1 MKTLLSLS
9 LTTVLFAGAF
19 VVPAT
24 GQWLPDPTIE
34 HESILDVTTSGSN
47 VFYSATNDLGPDV
60 LRHSPDNGQT
70 WQTHAASARGA
81 AVRLAF
87 VNALVGYAISSDAN
101 AIERTSDGGRTW
113 TTVYE
118 VASEPATIVDLGVW
132 DASTA
137 WISVVHVGD
146 TPQDIRSTVH
156 VTRNAGVI
164 WRDAQFP
171 FTTGYTVLS
180 MNFLTKDLGVGVGY
194 HVETSGLLTSMS
206 YSTTDGGLTW
216 DTTSIPG
223 GRYTPH
229 VHAVDA
235 HTVVVPDYDY
245 VHRSTDGGHTWST
258 TSYGIDSLV
267 RMHTFKPLRGQY
279 LAAWGLIGGARP
291 YVVTSD
297 DGGVTWS
304 RQTTD
309 IFLTQRSMS
318 SFAASSTGKIF
329 ISTTDGHLYVRQA
342 ATSTPD
348 VDETSWARAN
358 TRLHIRGDADFRVTP
373 LADPTAPVVIDVFD
387 LHGKHY
393 AAYTVIADQ
402 HISTLSWP
410 AVAIVV
416 TRESRL

>member
-9 LTTVLFAGAF
+9 LTTVLFAGAL

-24 GQWLPDPTIE
+24 GQWSPDPSIE
-34 HESILDVTTSGSN
+34 HESILDITTAGSN

-70 WQTHAASARGA
+70 WQTHAASSRGA

-101 AIERTSDGGRTW
+101 AIERTTDGGQTW
-113 TTVYE
+113 TKIFE
-118 VASEPATIVDLGVW
+118 VATEPSTIVDLGAW

-146 TPQDIRSTVH
+146 TPQEIRSTVH
-156 VTRNAGVI
+156 VTRNAGVD

-171 FTTGYTVLS
+171 VSAGYTVLS
-180 MNFLTKDLGVGVGY
+180 MNFLTKDNGVGVGY

-206 YSTTDGGLTW
+206 YSTTDGGLSW
-216 DTTSIPG
+216 DTTAISG
-223 GRYTPH
+223 GRYTPY

-245 VHRSTDGGHTWST
+245 VHRSTDGGHTWSMA
-258 TSYGIDSLV
+258 SYGIDSLV

-297 DGGVTWS
+297 DGGVTWT
-304 RQTTD
+304 RHTTD
-309 IFLTQRSMS
+309 IFLAQRSMS

-342 ATSTPD
+342 TTSTDD
-348 VDETSWARAN
+348 VDDTAPTRSN
-358 TRLHIRGDADFRVTP
+358 TRLHLRGEADFRVTSSTDRTTP
-373 LADPTAPVVIDVFD
+373 LVVDVFD

-393 AAYTVIADQ
+393 AAYRITSEQ
-402 HISTLSWP
+402 HLSTLSWP

-416 TRESRL
+416 TRESRP